1 MSSLRKTNSK
11 NCGHYCADDM
21 LNIKHLDL
29 DKILL
34 HEKPYQRNF
43 INSGPYKTQ
52 HGERPSAIS
61 FDKVYEYIEKYSR
74 DIYLSLFYQNI

>member
-1 MSSLRKTNSK
+1 MNSLRKTNSK

-21 LNIKHLDL
+21 INIKHLDL

-43 INSGPYKTQ
+43 INSGAYKT
-52 HGERPSAIS
+52 
-61 FDKVYEYIEKYSR
+61 
-74 DIYLSLFYQNI
+74 